1 MGQPIDGYSVSGNI
15 PHLAD
20 QMKQYTNE
28 LQNELDTLMVQLK
41 PMRDSWIGSGSNA
54 YDVCQQ
60 NWNGILARMAGS
72 FSKAGL
78 TMTMAYDNYNRT
90 DQGIMHKF
98 GGV

>member
-1 MGQPIDGYSVSGNI
+1 MGAPIDGFSVSSNI

-78 TMTMAYDNYNRT
+78 TMNRAFENYNIM
-90 DQGIMHKF
+90 DKGIEAKF
-98 GGV
+98 L